1 MPIRILHT
9 ADNHIGITFRQY
21 PPDIQQRLIK
31 ERFDSLER
39 IINIANQRKA
49 HFVTISGDLFDKVA
63 VKTED
68 IRKTVDILSRF
79 EGEAVLVLAGN
90 HDYCEGN
97 ESKLWKVF
105 SQSINNAG
113 IVPLLKPQAEE
124 FTVDDITVVFY
135 PCPCPT
141 KYSAEPVIGWVKD
154 IAKSPEK
161 LHIGLAHGN
170 VEGRALD
177 DNQRYFN
184 MTEEALRAAKV
195 DTWLLGHIHA
205 PFPEPGSTGKP
216 LYFMPGIPTPDSVK
230 VTRPGQAWWIELE
243 LGGNC
248 CYEPVQTDGIRFVR
262 MKLELQNQGDLQ
274 RLKTECANLDAPNT
288 VLDLI
293 VNGRL
298 SSEDQELFRE
308 FVTEISSCFLHVSVD
323 QEIATLLTPAE
334 IASRFAGGTLPN
346 ELLQAL
352 LADASHPNDAHIA
365 LEIIESL
372 NNK

>member
-1 MPIRILHT
+1 MPVRILHT

-21 PPDIQQRLIK
+21 PPDVQQRLIK
-31 ERFDSLER
+31 ERFDALDR
-39 IINIANQRKA
+39 IISIANQRDA

-68 IRKTVDILSRF
+68 VRKTVDILSRF

-97 ESKLWKVF
+97 ESKLWKSF
-105 SQSINNAG
+105 CQSINNAG
-113 IVPLLKPQAEE
+113 VVPLLKPQMEE

-141 KYSAEPVIGWVKD
+141 KYSAEPVIGWVND

-184 MTEEALRAAKV
+184 MTEEALRSANV

-243 LGGNC
+243 LGGDC
-248 CYEPVQTDGIRFVR
+248 RYEPVQTDGIRFVR
-262 MKLELQNQGDLQ
+262 LKPELQNRIDLQ
-274 RLKTECANLDAPNT
+274 RLRMDCANLDALNT
-288 VLDLI
+288 VLDLL
-293 VNGRL
+293 VTGRL
-298 SSEDQELFRE
+298 STDDQDSLKDFLSEINSR
-308 FVTEISSCFLHVSVD
+308 FLHVSID
-323 QEIATLLTPAE
+323 QDIATLLTPAE
-334 IASRFAGGTLPN
+334 IAGLFAAGTLPHQ
-346 ELLQAL
+346 LLQSL
-352 LADASHPNDAHIA
+352 LADPCHPTDAQIA

-372 NNK
+372 KR